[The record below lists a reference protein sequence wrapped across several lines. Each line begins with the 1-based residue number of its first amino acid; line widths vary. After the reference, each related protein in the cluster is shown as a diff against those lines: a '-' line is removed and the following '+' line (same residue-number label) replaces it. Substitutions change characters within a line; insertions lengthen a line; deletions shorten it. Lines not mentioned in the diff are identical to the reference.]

1 MHEKPVIG
9 TVNRTGRELA
19 ARMNAN
25 GRGAK
30 IVERMRESCQ
40 VINFT

>member
-1 MHEKPVIG
+1 MHRKPVIA

-30 IVERMRESCQ
+30 IVERMREYCQ